1 MTRGRRSWP
10 PPTRPPCLS
19 RPPGT
24 WLPRR
29 TARSRKPVPCRRL
42 GLDHADLQHP
52 QLDRAELQAG
62 QRRAGWAEFQVAPMS
77 RSAAIRL
84 WSAASPPS
92 AALPGCRHP
101 TAAQP
106 SVAAAR
112 TWQRK
117 GGLHTALPR
126 RRPGPGR
133 CARYAPGSPLDHAA
147 ALVATMVQSAP
158 PPQLHG
164 NQKCR
169 KPCSCR
175 DTQTSWHSL
184 SLCAARCSRW
194 SLKTQRV
201 TIDRL
206 RNLCPSASGVGV
218 QNERTA
224 PFHDRCK

>member
-117 GGLHTALPR
+117 RGAAYCLTPPPSWPRALRAIRAWLTPGSCCSAGGNHGPKRPAAAAAWESKVQKTVFLPRYADFLALPQ
-126 RRPGPGR
+126 
-133 CARYAPGSPLDHAA
+133 PLCCEM
-147 ALVATMVQSAP
+147 LQMV
-158 PPQLHG
+158 
-164 NQKCR
+164 
-169 KPCSCR
+169 
-175 DTQTSWHSL
+175 TQNPT
-184 SLCAARCSRW
+184 
-194 SLKTQRV
+194 
-201 TIDRL
+201 
-206 RNLCPSASGVGV
+206 RN
-218 QNERTA
+218 
-224 PFHDRCK
+224 D